1 MTDNDEQSIP
11 SRGSRGSDITERLR
25 GWARADDSVW
35 PSELM
40 GEAAGEIERLR
51 VNLRLAD
58 AGLTLGHPTLTDD
71 EREAMLKAI
80 DIMHPLGWS
89 VTLKN
94 LLGRLE

>member
-40 GEAAGEIERLR
+40 NEAAGEIERLR

-58 AGLTLGHPTLTDD
+58 AGFTFGPPTLTDE
-71 EREAMLKAI
+71 ERHFLERCADASGSAGDAARSMLR
-80 DIMHPLGWS
+80 
-89 VTLKN
+89 
-94 LLGRLE
+94 RLT